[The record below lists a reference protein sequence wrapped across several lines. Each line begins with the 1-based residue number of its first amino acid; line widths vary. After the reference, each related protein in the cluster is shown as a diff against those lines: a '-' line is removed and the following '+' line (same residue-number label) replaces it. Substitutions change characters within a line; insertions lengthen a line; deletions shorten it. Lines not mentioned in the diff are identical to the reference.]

1 MMFVIMSNVD
11 IFWPWGGGGGKELG
25 TFVTLM
31 WKKTKQRWAI
41 SKSLLHSFGVMCKSF
56 VSTSRFI
63 KQLKRRCMSNTTLPS
78 KIAFLS
84 FQNLAPFAPC
94 LGGAGR
100 ATTPTLVN
108 SWLHAR
114 IKKKKK
120 KEIRLP
126 LFFIVTICG
135 SNFCLAVV
143 IGALFQ
149 QLRAQQACRPLKTV
163 MAVECSAS
171 SRGEVSCALCTVPFS
186 KRIVLCVCV
195 CGTHTQRREVNK
207 REKWWLC
214 FIFGFPLPF
223 LLVVYFME
231 QFAHFFFFFRLCISY
246 KILTNKRRKR
256 SYATACHFHGFAF
269 EAPNKTKRKISFYAK
284 EFN

>member
-1 MMFVIMSNVD
+1 
-11 IFWPWGGGGGKELG
+11 
-25 TFVTLM
+25 
-31 WKKTKQRWAI
+31 
-41 SKSLLHSFGVMCKSF
+41 
-56 VSTSRFI
+56 
-63 KQLKRRCMSNTTLPS
+63 MSNTTLPS

-84 FQNLAPFAPC
+84 FQSLAPFAPC

-114 IKKKKK
+114 IKKKK

-195 CGTHTQRREVNK
+195 CVWNTYTTKRGEQKRKMMTLLHFRVPPPPFPSGCLFYGTIRT
-207 REKWWLC
+207 
-214 FIFGFPLPF
+214 
-223 LLVVYFME
+223 
-231 QFAHFFFFFRLCISY
+231 FFFFFRLCISY